1 MKRRSDGPRHGGAGR
16 GILHLMGGLKAVV
29 KNGRL
34 VLDEPTDLPE
44 GAEVEVA
51 VVLDDDEPELL
62 AELGASAEDEKAG
75 RLVDMS
81 DVIARLGST
90 A

>member
-1 MKRRSDGPRHGGAGR
+1 MVVSFRSMSA
-16 GILHLMGGLKAVV
+16 LKAIVR
-29 KNGRL
+29 NGRL

-51 VVLDDDEPELL
+51 LVTDEADPELL
-62 AELGASAEDEKAG
+62 AELDASAEDEKAG
-75 RLVDMS
+75 RLVDLK

-90 A
+90 P